1 MRSPNYGAVPKVPG
15 PHPHLASL
23 SFTTFCQSLIFMF
36 IAQILALLHTRS
48 LNFENRKMAR
58 QLLGGGVNFGEQND
72 VVQGS

>member
-1 MRSPNYGAVPKVPG
+1 
-15 PHPHLASL
+15 
-23 SFTTFCQSLIFMF
+23 MF

-58 QLLGGGVNFGEQND
+58 QLVGGGVNFGEQND